1 MLNNYAYFL
10 SLRNDKLD
18 KASEMA
24 AKANQIEPNQA
35 SYQDTYAWILYAQKK
50 YTDARLWIEKAIT
63 NGGAKSGTILEH
75 YGDILYQ
82 LNETDKA
89 VEQWQK
95 AKTLGD
101 TSDKIDA
108 KIKNK
113 KL

>member
-1 MLNNYAYFL
+1 MRSKHNSTTKNFEQ
-10 SLRNDKLD
+10 NDSGFKLE
-18 KASEMA
+18 AR
-24 AKANQIEPNQA
+24 
-35 SYQDTYAWILYAQKK
+35 LYAQKK